1 MADIVGS
8 IVAIILLGAL
18 VLPIPIAIWAVF
30 KS

>member
-1 MADIVGS
+1 MADLVGS

-30 KS
+30 KG